1 MKIGIVTTWFERG
14 AAYVSRQYKNL
25 LEKHHEIYI
34 YARGGE
40 SYAIGDSL
48 WDGDFVTWGK
58 KSIAPVPMAID
69 LDDFKR
75 WIIDNRIETVF
86 FNEQQWFE
94 PVILC
99 NHLGV
104 ITGSYI
110 DYYTEETIPFFACH
124 DFLICNTL
132 RHYSAFEW
140 HPQVFYVPWG
150 TDVELFHPI
159 IEPESKCS
167 SIAFFHSCGLSP
179 HRKGTDILIKAF
191 SELKGPSRLILH
203 SQINLKEYYPEIQS
217 LIESLEQSNRLVCY
231 HKTVPAPGLYH
242 LGDVYVYPSRLDGIG
257 LTIAEALSC
266 GLPVITSDYPPM
278 NEFIN
283 ETNGKL
289 IKISR
294 LYARSDGY
302 YWPQCLV
309 EQEDL
314 RECMQYYVNN
324 RNEIMYFRQMARK
337 YAETKLDWSKN
348 EIGLSEIFKSA
359 KKVPNEIKHDS
370 ENKIRI
376 YEQNKSIEMQLYN
389 KSPLLFK
396 IFRQFWLSV
405 INKK

>member
-1 MKIGIVTTWFERG
+1 MRIGIVTTWFERG
-14 AAYVSRQYKNL
+14 AAYVSRQYKDL

-40 SYAIGDSL
+40 SYAIGNSL

-94 PVILC
+94 PVLLC
-99 NHLGV
+99 NQLGI

-110 DYYTEETIPFFACH
+110 DYYTEETIPLFACY

-159 IEPESKCS
+159 LEPENKCS

-179 HRKGTDILIKAF
+179 HRKGTDIVIKAF
-191 SELKGPSRLILH
+191 SELKGTSRLILH
-203 SQINLKEYYPEIQS
+203 SQVNLKEYYPEIQP
-217 LIESLEQSNRLVCY
+217 LIESLEQSNRLACY
-231 HKTVPAPGLYH
+231 QKTVPAPGLYH

-289 IKISR
+289 VKISR

-314 RECMQYYVNN
+314 RECMQYYVNKSS
-324 RNEIMYFRQMARK
+324 EIMYFKQMARK
-337 YAETKLDWSKN
+337 YAETELDWSKN
-348 EIGLSEIFKSA
+348 EMNLSEIFKST
-359 KKVPNEIKHDS
+359 KKIPSEKKHDS
-370 ENKIRI
+370 ENKIRV

-389 KSPLLFK
+389 KSSLLFK
-396 IFRQFWLSV
+396 IFRQFWISV
-405 INKK
+405 VNKK